1 MKNYHLDSGPP
12 RCALKIDLMKAY
24 DSIRWGCIL
33 DILYAMGTPLT
44 LMRCIKACIT
54 TPMFSRCVNG
64 ELTGFIASK
73 KGVRQG
79 DPLSSFLFLIAM
91 EAFSFFFFFFLDK

>member
-1 MKNYHLDSGPP
+1 
-12 RCALKIDLMKAY
+12 
-24 DSIRWGCIL
+24 
-33 DILYAMGTPLT
+33 MGTPDS

-54 TPMFSRCVNG
+54 TPMFSICVNG
-64 ELTGFIASK
+64 ELTGFFSST

-91 EAFSFFFFFFLDK
+91 EAFFFFWIVKNLFPKRAMPQQTMNDTMSQKATRKPNRLPEKTTYGQHLP